1 MPATSVFK
9 EEVLW
14 AMNNKLCDCKSS
26 EGSGILSALFIT
38 ISSIWH
44 LVGIQYVCVGWMSST
59 HLFWCLQR
67 LPMHILFSNTF
78 VFTQVTTESAGP
90 GTHSK
95 YRLSGRDILYSLF
108 SKFIMDTYLNCP
120 QASATLILTYSRLFY
135 FRFV

>member
-44 LVGIQYVCVGWMSST
+44 LVGIQYVCVG
-59 HLFWCLQR
+59 
-67 LPMHILFSNTF
+67 
-78 VFTQVTTESAGP
+78 
-90 GTHSK
+90 
-95 YRLSGRDILYSLF
+95 
-108 SKFIMDTYLNCP
+108 
-120 QASATLILTYSRLFY
+120 
-135 FRFV
+135 